1 MSGSKLDRMELKM
14 ELTKKQLKHL
24 KALAHHLEPVV
35 NIGKNG
41 VTDNVVNE
49 VEQTLNAREL
59 IKVRV
64 KCDDRAALSAIL
76 SAINSRISC
85 IHVQTIGKMGV
96 FFREAEENSRIE
108 IKKIR

>member
-1 MSGSKLDRMELKM
+1 M

-41 VTDNVVNE
+41 LTDAVATE
-49 VEQTLNAREL
+49 VEQTLNSREL

-64 KCDDRAALSAIL
+64 NCDDRATLTAIL

-85 IHVQTIGKMGV
+85 VHIQTIGKMGI
-96 FFREAEENSRIE
+96 FFREAEENSRID
-108 IKKIR
+108 IKKIQ